1 MGDIVNFSGKVAFVT
16 GSSRGVGREVVMK
29 LASYGCDVVVHWC
42 NSYDKATEVVSEIKE
57 LYDCDVMMV
66 QGDVSCQDDVSRMV
80 SEVIDHYGKID
91 ILVNNA
97 GICFDQEFLEKD
109 VDTFRRVL
117 DVNLVGPFL
126 VSQAFA
132 PYLIDSHGVIL
143 NVSSTNGIDT
153 YYPMSMDYDAS
164 KAGLISLTHN
174 LASYFAP
181 FVRVNAV
188 ALGWVDTD
196 MNMDMDP
203 VFRKCEESKIMLG
216 RFASPLEAASVIV
229 FLASDQASYINNSVI
244 RVDGGVKGGDF
255 YVS

>member
-16 GSSRGVGREVVMK
+16 GSSRGVGREVVMQ
-29 LASYGCDVVVHWC
+29 LASYGCDVVVHC
-42 NSYDKATEVVSEIKE
+42 CTNRDKAMEVVSEIRE
-57 LYDCDVMMV
+57 CYDGDVMMV
-66 QGDVSCQDDVSRMV
+66 QGDVSNQEDVKRMV
-80 SEVIDHYGKID
+80 SEVIEHYGKLD

-97 GICFDQEFLEKD
+97 GICFDQEFLLKD

-126 VSQAFA
+126 MSQCVA
-132 PYLIDSHGVIL
+132 PYLMDSHGVIV

-174 LASYFAP
+174 LASYFSP
-181 FVRVNAV
+181 SVRVNAV

-196 MNMDMDP
+196 MNVDMDP
-203 VFRKCEESKIMLG
+203 EFQKNEESKIMLE
-216 RFASPLEAASVIV
+216 RFASASEVASVIV
-229 FLASDQASYINNSVI
+229 FLVSDQASYINNSVI
-244 RVDGGVKGGDF
+244 RVDGGVKGGGSC
-255 YVS
+255 VS

>member
-1 MGDIVNFSGKVAFVT
+1 MGGIMNFSGKVAFVT
-16 GSSRGVGREVVMK
+16 GSSRGVGREVILQ
-29 LASYGCDVVVHWC
+29 LASYGCDVVIHYC
-42 NSYDKATEVVSEIKE
+42 NNYDKAMEVVTEVQK
-57 LYDCDVMMV
+57 LYDCDVLLV
-66 QGDVSCQDDVSRMV
+66 QGDVSCQDDVNRMV
-80 SEVIDHYGKID
+80 SSVIEHYGKLD

-97 GICFDQEFLEKD
+97 GVCVDQEFLEKD

-126 VSQAFA
+126 VSQGFA
-132 PYLIDSHGVIL
+132 PYLMDSHGVIL

-181 FVRVNAV
+181 SVRVNAV

-196 MNMDMDP
+196 MNVDMDP
-203 VFRKCEESKIMLG
+203 EFRKCEEGKIMLG
-216 RFASPLEAASVIV
+216 RFASPKEAASAIV
-229 FLASDQASYINNSVI
+229 FLVSDQASYINNSVI
-244 RVDGGVKGGDF
+244 RVDGGVKGGE
-255 YVS
+255 

>member
-1 MGDIVNFSGKVAFVT
+1 MGDIVKFSGKVAFVT
-16 GSSRGVGREVVMK
+16 GSSRGVGREVVMQ
-29 LASYGCDVVVHWC
+29 LASYGCDVVVHC
-42 NSYDKATEVVSEIKE
+42 CTNCDKAREVVFEIQE

-66 QGDVSCQDDVSRMV
+66 QGDVSVKEDVQKMV
-80 SEVIDHYGKID
+80 SEIIEHYGKLD

-97 GICFDQEFLEKD
+97 GICSDQDFLMKD

-126 VSQAFA
+126 VSQCVA
-132 PYLIDSHGVIL
+132 PYLMDSHGVIV

-196 MNMDMDP
+196 MNVDMDP
-203 VFRKCEESKIMLG
+203 EFRKNEESNIMLG
-216 RFASPLEAASVIV
+216 RFASVSEVASVIV
-229 FLASDQASYINNSVI
+229 FLASEEASYVNNSVI